1 MDNQN
6 SNIPYP
12 QYQAY
17 TQHQANV
24 YAAPKQPSGWGK
36 LWAAIGLAFAVSF
49 VQILGLVLGM
59 LSRSDTA
66 MFAAAELVG
75 GIAAM
80 LFVLALGGKKLATP
94 SLDGIGETWRIIR
107 WIFITDAVIA
117 LIEIIGTIQ
126 SGEFALASDWFLRTL
141 LVLILCVGV
150 GVYEEFTF
158 RGLIFNGLLSRM
170 GVTNKGMFW
179 AIIISSLIFG
189 LMHVD
194 PFNMNWADPSQL
206 LQALLKIVQTGI
218 FGFAAAVAVLRTRN
232 IWPIAL
238 FHCLNDFILMLMYNG
253 LMENPI
259 STEYVLS
266 GDEGLTVIAV
276 YLVLIVAYVPA
287 LVASVRALKQHHAP
301 DRGQFY
307 RGRTYPAAYV
317 TAPPMAYTVPQTGY
331 TAPPASTPM
340 QPAPA
345 QQTPAQPAPV
355 QQAIVQ
361 PPAYPQEPPQPP
373 SA

>member
-12 QYQAY
+12 QQQAY
-17 TQHQANV
+17 PQHQADPQQQAYPQYQADPQQQAYPQHQAYA

-36 LWAAIGLAFAVSF
+36 LWAALALAFAVF
-49 VQILGLVLGM
+49 IVQIIGLLLGM

-80 LFVLALGGKKLATP
+80 LFVFALGGRKLATP

-107 WIFITDAVIA
+107 WIFITDAIIA
-117 LIEIIGTIQ
+117 VIEIIGTIY
-126 SGEFALASDWFLRTL
+126 SGEFVLASDWFLRTL

-158 RGLIFNGLLSRM
+158 RGLVFHGLLSRM

-194 PFNMNWADPSQL
+194 PFSMNWADPSQF
-206 LQALLKIVQTGI
+206 LQALLKVVQTGI

-232 IWPIAL
+232 IWPVAL

-266 GDEGLTVIAV
+266 GDEGLSVIAV

-287 LVASVRALKQHHAP
+287 LVASVRALKQHQAP

-307 RGRTYPAAYV
+307 RAHTYPAAYV
-317 TAPPMAYTVPQTGY
+317 AAPPVVHAMPQ
-331 TAPPASTPM
+331 ASAPM
-340 QPAPA
+340 QPTT
-345 QQTPAQPAPV
+345 Q
-355 QQAIVQ
+355 
-361 PPAYPQEPPQPP
+361 PQEPPQPP
-373 SA
+373 RV